1 MCLGVGITIADF
13 EILTL
18 GMIMDILITKINQ
31 NSEEKE
37 ATQADMDKFA
47 KGL

>member
-1 MCLGVGITIADF
+1 MCLRVGITIADF

-18 GMIMDILITKINQ
+18 GMIMDILITKINE
-31 NSEEKE
+31 NEEEKD

-47 KGL
+47 NGI